1 MESSNFIAHRRK
13 CDNKDQTVQEH
24 LIEVSLLCRQSA
36 KKIGVPNA
44 GELLGLLH
52 DFGKYSQQFQIYLQS
67 ATGMLNP
74 DVDDE
79 YMDAKAFKGKIDH
92 STAGAQWVWQRFKRY
107 DVQGKLVGQ
116 ILAVCLASHHGG
128 LIDCLKPGGENGF
141 SDRINKDQ
149 GKTHLQECLENVDD
163 AVLSKLDDL
172 ATDKFLREFWNRC
185 VCLYAPE
192 KENESE
198 IIKQFRLGFFLRF
211 LFSCLIDADRIN
223 SADFENQGNVRF
235 RPKLPVDWQIAID
248 RLEAKL
254 SNLPVRNEI
263 DTARREIS
271 DQCKKRA
278 ESSQGI
284 YTLTVPTGGGKT
296 FASMRYALHHAKK
309 HKLDHIIYIIP
320 YTSIIEQN
328 AGEIRKVLER
338 VGDELPWVLEHHSN
352 LEPETQTWHSKL
364 VTENWGA
371 PIIFTTMVQFL
382 EVLFGGGTR
391 GARRMH
397 NIANSVLIFDE
408 IQNLPVNCVHL
419 FCNAIQFFV
428 DHARSTTLLCTAT
441 QPLLD
446 DLKFGKD
453 KGQLTL
459 SEDHELVDDMTNIF
473 EQFKRVEIKNLVS
486 QKGWTE
492 QELCELTVTQL
503 KEKGNCLVIVNTK
516 KWARKLYDV
525 CLNSVD
531 EDSLFHLSTSL
542 CPAHRKKIFNTIK
555 QRLDDK
561 LPVLCIS
568 TQLIEAGVDVDF
580 NSVIRFL
587 AGLDSIA
594 QAAGRCNRNGNLD
607 MAQVYVVNPQ
617 DEPIDMLHDIKEG
630 REKALRIFSEKDET
644 ELLDPEVMSLYFSY
658 YFYERANIMA
668 YPLTEQQAG
677 RRDTLLSLLSNNGR
691 NIGQVEKA
699 IKLQQSFKTAG
710 KAFQAIDSPTQAVIV
725 PYGDK
730 GKEIIAGL
738 CADFE
743 PARAYQLLKDAQ
755 KYSVNVFPNIW
766 RQLQKAGA
774 VRPVQEGEE
783 IYYLDERYY
792 SKDFGLSTEEVS
804 KMDTQII

>member
-1 MESSNFIAHRRK
+1 MNKNHIAHYRVS
-13 CDNKDQTVQEH
+13 DQTEQSVYVH
-24 LIEVSLLCRQSA
+24 LLETSLICRLFA
-36 KKIGVPNA
+36 EKIGVPDI

-52 DFGKYSQQFQIYLQS
+52 DLGKYSKQFQTYIKS
-67 ATGMLNP
+67 ATGILNP
-74 DVDDE
+74 DLDNDYV
-79 YMDAKAFKGKIDH
+79 DAKALKGKIDH
-92 STAGAQWVWQRFKRY
+92 STAGAQWVWQRFQKY
-107 DVQGKLVGQ
+107 GDHGKMVGQ
-116 ILAVCLASHHGG
+116 ILATCLASHHGG
-128 LIDCLKPGGENGF
+128 LLDCLKPSGKNGF

-149 GKTHLQECLENVDD
+149 AKTHLQECFKTADEE
-163 AVLSKLDDL
+163 VLSKLNEL
-172 ATDKFLREFWNRC
+172 TTDTFLREFWNKL

-192 KENESE
+192 KRNESE
-198 IIKQFRLGFFLRF
+198 IIKHFRLGFFLRF
-211 LFSCLIDADRIN
+211 LFSCLIDADRID
-223 SADFENQGNVRF
+223 SSDFENPGNVRF
-235 RPKLPVDWQIAID
+235 RPKSPVKWQIAID

-254 SNLPVRNEI
+254 ASFPVRNEI

-271 DQCKKRA
+271 DKCKKKA
-278 ESSQGI
+278 KSSQGI

-296 FASMRYALHHAKK
+296 FASMRYALHHARK

-338 VGDELPWVLEHHSN
+338 EADEFPWILEHHSN

-364 VTENWGA
+364 VMENWDT

-408 IQNLPVNCVHL
+408 IQSLPVNCVHL

-428 DHARSTTLLCTAT
+428 DHARSTALLCTAT

-446 DLKFGKD
+446 NLRFGKD

-459 SEDHELVDDMTNIF
+459 PDDHELVDDMTKVF
-473 EQFKRVEIKNLVS
+473 EQFKRVEIKDFTR

-492 QELCELTVTQL
+492 QELGELMITQL

-516 KWARKLYDV
+516 KWARKLYDF
-525 CLNSVD
+525 CRNSVG

-542 CPAHRKKIFNTIK
+542 CPAHRKKIFNTVR
-555 QRLDDK
+555 QRLDDE

-617 DEPIDMLHDIKEG
+617 DEAIDMLPDIKEG
-630 REKALRIFSEKDET
+630 REKALRIFSEKDEA
-644 ELLDPEVMSLYFSY
+644 ELLNPEAMSLYFSY
-658 YFYERANIMA
+658 YFYERAKLMS

-677 RRDTLLSLLSNNGR
+677 RKDTLLSLLSDNHL
-691 NIGQVEKA
+691 NIAQKMPNQ
-699 IKLQQSFKTAG
+699 LRQSFKTAG

-725 PYGDK
+725 PYSDK

-738 CADFE
+738 CANFE
-743 PARAYQLLKDAQ
+743 PAKAFQLLKEAQ
-755 KYSVNVFPNIW
+755 KYSVNVFPNVW
-766 RQLQKAGA
+766 RELQKAEA
-774 VRPVQEGEE
+774 VRPVQDGEE

-792 SKDFGLSTEEVS
+792 SKDFGLSTEEVN
-804 KMDTQII
+804 KMNTQII

>member
-1 MESSNFIAHRRK
+1 MESINFIAHRRK

-36 KKIGVPNA
+36 KKIGVPDA

-79 YMDAKAFKGKIDH
+79 YMDANAFKGKIDH

-128 LIDCLKPGGENGF
+128 LIDCLKPGGEKGF

-198 IIKQFRLGFFLRF
+198 IIKQFRLGFLLRF

-364 VTENWGA
+364 VTENWDA

-408 IQNLPVNCVHL
+408 IQSLPVNCVHL

-617 DEPIDMLHDIKEG
+617 DEPIDMLYDIKEG

-668 YPLTEQQAG
+668 YPLTEQRAG

>member
-1 MESSNFIAHRRK
+1 MESHRYIAHRRES
-13 CDNKDQTVQEH
+13 DQTEQTVCEH
-24 LIEVSLLCRQSA
+24 LEEVSLICCCLA
-36 KKIGVPNA
+36 EKIGVSDV

-52 DFGKYSQQFQIYLQS
+52 DLGKYSQQFQTYIQS
-67 ATGMLNP
+67 ATGLLNP
-74 DVDDE
+74 DLDDE
-79 YMDAKAFKGKIDH
+79 YVDAKALKGKIDH
-92 STAGAQWVWQRFKRY
+92 STAGAQWVWQRFQRY
-107 DVQGKLVGQ
+107 GVQGRLVGQ
-116 ILAVCLASHHGG
+116 ILAICLASHHGG
-128 LIDCLKPGGENGF
+128 LLDCLKPGGENGF
-141 SDRINKDQ
+141 SNRINKDQ
-149 GKTHLQECLENVDD
+149 EKTHLQECLKAADKEVEN
-163 AVLSKLDDL
+163 KLDEI
-172 ATDKFLREFWNRC
+172 ATDAFLRKFWNQLVRL
-185 VCLYAPE
+185 VAPE
-192 KENESE
+192 KNESE

-223 SADFENQGNVRF
+223 SADFETPGNVRF

-254 SNLPVRNEI
+254 TSFLVRNEI

-271 DQCKKRA
+271 DQCKKKA

-309 HKLDHIIYIIP
+309 HKLDHVIYIIP

-338 VGDELPWVLEHHSN
+338 PDDEFPWVLEHHSN

-364 VTENWGA
+364 VTENWDA

-408 IQNLPVNCVHL
+408 IQSLPVNCVHL
-419 FCNAIQFFV
+419 FCNAIQFFA
-428 DHARSTTLLCTAT
+428 DHARSTALLCTAT

-446 DLKFGKD
+446 DLKFGED

-459 SEDHELVDDMTNIF
+459 SDNHELVDDMTKVF
-473 EQFKRVEIKNLVS
+473 EQFKRVEIKNLVRAE
-486 QKGWTE
+486 GWTE
-492 QELCELTVTQL
+492 QELGELMITQL

-516 KWARKLYDV
+516 KWARKLYDI
-525 CLNSVD
+525 CLSSID

-542 CPAHRKKIFNTIK
+542 CPAHRKEIFKTVK
-555 QRLDDK
+555 QRLKDK

-607 MAQVYVVNPQ
+607 IAQVYVVNPQ
-617 DEPIDMLHDIKEG
+617 DEAIDRLDDIKEG

-644 ELLDPEVMSLYFSY
+644 ELLDPEVIRLYFSY
-658 YFYERANIMA
+658 YFYERASLMS
-668 YPLTEQQAG
+668 YPLTEKQAG
-677 RRDTLLSLLSNNGR
+677 RKDSLLSLLSDNHL
-691 NIGQVEKA
+691 NIGMEKNA

-725 PYGDK
+725 PCDDK

-743 PARAYQLLKDAQ
+743 PAEAFQLLKEAQ
-755 KYSVNVFPNIW
+755 QYSVNVFPNVW
-766 RQLQKAGA
+766 RQLVEAEA

-792 SKDFGLSTEEVS
+792 SDDFGLSTEEVS
-804 KMDTQII
+804 TMKFQNV

>member
-24 LIEVSLLCRQSA
+24 LIEVSLICRRLA
-36 KKIGVPNA
+36 EKVVAPDT

-79 YMDAKAFKGKIDH
+79 YMDANAFKGKIDH
-92 STAGAQWVWQRFKRY
+92 STAGAQWIWQRFKRY
-107 DVQGKLVGQ
+107 GVQGKLVGQ

-128 LIDCLKPGGENGF
+128 LIDCLNPGGENGF
-141 SDRINKDQ
+141 SNRINKDQ
-149 GKTHLQECLENVDD
+149 RKTHLQECLENADD

-172 ATDKFLREFWNRC
+172 ATDKFLREFWNKL
-185 VCLYAPE
+185 VLLVAPE
-192 KENESE
+192 KNESE
-198 IIKQFRLGFFLRF
+198 TIKQFRLGFFLRF
-211 LFSCLIDADRIN
+211 LFSCLIDADRID
-223 SADFENQGNVRF
+223 SADFENPGNVRF
-235 RPKLPVDWQIAID
+235 RSKLPVDWKIAIA

-254 SNLPVRNEI
+254 ASFPVRNEI

-271 DQCKKRA
+271 DQCKKKA
-278 ESSQGI
+278 DSYQGI

-338 VGDELPWVLEHHSN
+338 EGDEFPWVLEHHSN

-364 VTENWGA
+364 VTENWDA

-408 IQNLPVNCVHL
+408 IQSLPVNCVHL

-428 DHARSTTLLCTAT
+428 DHARSTALLCTAT

-446 DLKFGKD
+446 DLKLGKE
-453 KGQLTL
+453 KGQITL
-459 SEDHELVDDMTNIF
+459 SDNYELVDDMTKVF
-473 EQFKRVEIKNLVS
+473 EQFKRVEIKNLVRPE
-486 QKGWTE
+486 GWTE
-492 QELCELTVTQL
+492 QELGELMITQL

-516 KWARKLYDV
+516 KWARKLYDI
-525 CLNSVD
+525 CLSSVD

-542 CPAHRKKIFNTIK
+542 CPAHRKKIFNTVR
-555 QRLDDK
+555 QRLDAE

-617 DEPIDMLHDIKEG
+617 DEAIDRLPDIKEG
-630 REKALRIFSEKDET
+630 REKALRIFSEKDES
-644 ELLDPEVMSLYFSY
+644 ELLDPEVMSLYFTY
-658 YFYERANIMA
+658 YFYERANLMS
-668 YPLTEQQAG
+668 YPLTAQQAG
-677 RRDTLLSLLSNNGR
+677 RSDTLLSLLSDNHL
-691 NIGQVEKA
+691 NIGMEKNA

-710 KAFQAIDSPTQAVIV
+710 KAFKAIDSPTQAVIV

-743 PARAYQLLKDAQ
+743 PAKAFQLLKEAQ
-755 KYSVNVFPNIW
+755 RYSVNVFPNVW
-766 RQLQKAGA
+766 RQLIEAEA
-774 VRPVQEGEE
+774 VSPVQKGEE
-783 IYYLDERYY
+783 IYYLNERYY

>member
-24 LIEVSLLCRQSA
+24 LIEVSLICRRLA
-36 KKIGVPNA
+36 KKVVAPDA

-74 DVDDE
+74 DVDDD
-79 YMDAKAFKGKIDH
+79 YVDAKALKGKIDH
-92 STAGAQWVWQRFKRY
+92 STAGAQWIWQRFKGY
-107 DVQGKLVGQ
+107 GVQGKLVGQ

-163 AVLSKLDDL
+163 AVLGKLDDL
-172 ATDKFLREFWNRC
+172 ATDKFLREIWNKL
-185 VCLYAPE
+185 VLLVAPE
-192 KENESE
+192 KNESE
-198 IIKQFRLGFFLRF
+198 TIKQFRLGFFLRF
-211 LFSCLIDADRIN
+211 LFSCLIDADRID

-235 RPKLPVDWQIAID
+235 RSKLPVDWQIVID

-254 SNLPVRNEI
+254 ASLPVRNEI

-364 VTENWGA
+364 VTENWDA

-408 IQNLPVNCVHL
+408 IQSLPVNCVHL

-441 QPLLD
+441 QPLLG
-446 DLKFGKD
+446 DLKFGED

-492 QELCELTVTQL
+492 QALGELTVTQL

-516 KWARKLYDV
+516 KWARKLYDI

-531 EDSLFHLSTSL
+531 EESLFHLSTSL
-542 CPAHRKKIFNTIK
+542 CPAHRKKIFNVVR
-555 QRLDDK
+555 QRLEDK

-594 QAAGRCNRNGNLD
+594 QAAGRCNRNGNLG

-617 DEPIDMLHDIKEG
+617 DEAIDMLHDIKEG

-677 RRDTLLSLLSNNGR
+677 RRDTLLSLLGNNGR
-691 NIGQVEKA
+691 NIGMEKNA

-710 KAFQAIDSPTQAVIV
+710 KAFKAIASPTQAVIV

-738 CADFE
+738 CGDFE
-743 PARAYQLLKDAQ
+743 PAKAFQLLKDAQ
-755 KYSVNVFPNIW
+755 KYSVNVFPNVW

-792 SKDFGLSTEEVS
+792 SKDFGLSTDEVS

>member
-1 MESSNFIAHRRK
+1 MDSSNFIAHRRK

-24 LIEVSLLCRQSA
+24 LIEVSLICRRLA
-36 KKIGVPNA
+36 EKVVVPDA

-52 DFGKYSQQFQIYLQS
+52 DFGKYSQQFQTYIQS
-67 ATGMLNP
+67 ATGLLNP
-74 DVDDE
+74 DLDDE
-79 YMDAKAFKGKIDH
+79 YVDAKALKGKVDH
-92 STAGAQWVWQRFKRY
+92 STAGAQWVWQRFQRY
-107 DVQGKLVGQ
+107 GVQGRLVGQ
-116 ILAVCLASHHGG
+116 ILAICLASHHGG
-128 LIDCLKPGGENGF
+128 LLDCLKPGGENGF

-149 GKTHLQECLENVDD
+149 EKTHLQECLKTAENE
-163 AVLSKLDDL
+163 VLSKLDEL
-172 ATDKFLREFWNRC
+172 TTDAFLREFWNQL
-185 VCLYAPE
+185 VLLVAPE
-192 KENESE
+192 KNESE
-198 IIKQFRLGFFLRF
+198 TIKQFRLGFFLRF
-211 LFSCLIDADRIN
+211 LFSCLIDADRID
-223 SADFENQGNVRF
+223 SADFENPGNVRF
-235 RPKLPVDWQIAID
+235 RSKLPVDWQIAID

-254 SNLPVRNEI
+254 ANFPVRNEI

-271 DQCKKRA
+271 DQCKKKA

-309 HKLDHIIYIIP
+309 HKLDRIIYIIP

-328 AGEIRKVLER
+328 AGEIRKVLEWD
-338 VGDELPWVLEHHSN
+338 GDEFPWVLEHHSN

-364 VTENWGA
+364 VTENWDA

-408 IQNLPVNCVHL
+408 IQSLPVNCVHL

-459 SEDHELVDDMTNIF
+459 SGDHELVDDMTKVF
-473 EQFKRVEIKNLVS
+473 KQFKRVEIKNLVR
-486 QKGWTE
+486 QNGWTE
-492 QELCELTVTQL
+492 QELGELMITQL

-516 KWARKLYDV
+516 KWARKLYDL
-525 CLNSVD
+525 CFGSVD
-531 EDSLFHLSTSL
+531 EDSFFHLSTSL
-542 CPAHRKKIFNTIK
+542 CPAHRKKIFNTVR

-617 DEPIDMLHDIKEG
+617 DETIDMLHDIKEG
-630 REKALRIFSEKDET
+630 REKALRIFSEKNET

-691 NIGQVEKA
+691 NIGMEKNA

-710 KAFQAIDSPTQAVIV
+710 KAFKAIASPTQAVIV
-725 PYGDK
+725 PYDDK

-738 CADFE
+738 CADFK
-743 PARAYQLLKDAQ
+743 PAKAFQLLKEAQ

-774 VRPVQEGEE
+774 VRPVQEGEG

-792 SKDFGLSTEEVS
+792 SKGFGLSTDEVS

>member
-198 IIKQFRLGFFLRF
+198 IIKQFRLGFLLRF

-254 SNLPVRNEI
+254 SNLPVSNEI

-364 VTENWGA
+364 VTENWDA